1 MCALACQ
8 SAEQLCT
15 ASVFDKRARAVKK
28 PAKNE
33 NRLHFSLWF
42 ISKNL
47 AFLFNK
53 KHPKSL
59 PKKCAHWLH
68 WLPAHVVIPLIPLFF
83 AFCLIEHSFPFE
95 LVSTHLSLKHVCVY
109 GDDQLSADTGARVP
123 ATCMKING
131 DVQCLVIHHHHH
143 RHRGQRL

>member
-28 PAKNE
+28 TSKKWKSIT
-33 NRLHFSLWF
+33 LCLWF
-42 ISKNL
+42 INKNL
-47 AFLFNK
+47 AFYSAKNIQK
-53 KHPKSL
+53 AYQKSVPTGCTGCL
-59 PKKCAHWLH
+59 LTWSSL
-68 WLPAHVVIPLIPLFF
+68 WFLFF
-83 AFCLIEHSFPFE
+83 AWLNTFPFE

-143 RHRGQRL
+143 HHHHGQRL